1 MDSSSRLLVVVLGIL
16 AAGLAD
22 ATDRTLDAY
31 LNPGCPT
38 TSCTTF
44 GVNPPYA
51 NNLVYIRSEVVNVT
65 DAKQYRIFWS
75 TIGAPTFIITEVSP
89 TDPKDIQ
96 LAWNDFLEDHTP
108 EGTYFTLYGGRYAGI
123 EFAKLIEYDDVN
135 NTGQITDANDTRLYY
150 LDRNTVHWLNVT
162 LIQEDDGNLL
172 ANLTALITQENVQF
186 NLTIQV
192 RAHPGDGR
200 AAQNPRMLFTPS
212 SVNAVHSEDISIS
225 DEYSPGIFTV
235 ERVGGTDTYVQWR
248 PIVYTKVNPGVSDS
262 TRSHT
267 GPLLPI
273 NNTMD
278 WTNHTGWGLPY
289 SLLGG
294 LNGIL
299 DNGTTLM
306 RFNVSFGI
314 TDDDYYNS
322 TGFQEWSCELG
333 VGQPPIDV
341 VSKNV
346 KLIIAIGFGIPA
358 VLIVIAATYVGYLR
372 YKKRRE
378 NRLTLLTETTTT
390 NYQTLTD

>member
-1 MDSSSRLLVVVLGIL
+1 MDSSSRLLIVVLGIL

-31 LNPGCPT
+31 LNPGCPS
-38 TSCTTF
+38 SC
-44 GVNPPYA
+44 GSYGLNPPYA

-89 TDPKDIQ
+89 TDPKDIE
-96 LAWNDFLEDHTP
+96 LKWMDFLEDHKP
-108 EGTYFTLYGGRYAGI
+108 EGSYFTLYGGRYAAIG
-123 EFAKLIEYDDVN
+123 FAKLIEYNDVN

-150 LDRNTVHWLNVT
+150 LDRDTVQWLNVT

-212 SVNAVHSEDISIS
+212 SVVVRVILDRFPFTLQTPRTNPIS

-278 WTNHTGWGLPY
+278 WINHTGWGLPY
-289 SLLGG
+289 SLLGS

-322 TGFQEWSCELG
+322 TGFQEWSCEFG
-333 VGQPPIDV
+333 VGDR
-341 VSKNV
+341 STSSRKMSS
-346 KLIIAIGFGIPA
+346 
-358 VLIVIAATYVGYLR
+358 
-372 YKKRRE
+372 
-378 NRLTLLTETTTT
+378 
-390 NYQTLTD
+390 